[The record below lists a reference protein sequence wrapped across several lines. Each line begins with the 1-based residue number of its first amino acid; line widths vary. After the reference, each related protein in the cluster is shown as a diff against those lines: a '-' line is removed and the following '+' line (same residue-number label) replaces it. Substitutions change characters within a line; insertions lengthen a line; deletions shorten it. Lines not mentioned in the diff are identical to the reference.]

1 MLRWGPHR
9 ALLLFWVATSY
20 FNHLSPKRMKRRVH
34 NAHAA
39 PEIHPAVTRR
49 RDMSKDLE
57 KIAGGQ
63 WGLYREK
70 KESPL
75 LAIGGA
81 AFIFGVLWWLFS

>member
-1 MLRWGPHR
+1 
-9 ALLLFWVATSY
+9 
-20 FNHLSPKRMKRRVH
+20 
-34 NAHAA
+34 
-39 PEIHPAVTRR
+39 
-49 RDMSKDLE
+49 MSKDLE

-70 KESPL
+70 KENPW